1 MSPHERGAAMTD
13 DTAQAEAA
21 AQRLI
26 EGFAGEAAFFARN
39 LRTGAEIG
47 HAPDRVM
54 PTASTIKLLVLAE
67 FFRQVAAGLVDVNAP
82 LPIATEDR
90 RGGSGILK
98 DLAPDLLLS
107 ARDHATLMTAL
118 SDNISTAVLVRLLG
132 REQIL
137 KSGRDWGLTATCAT
151 FAGQER
157 EYGSSTP
164 RDLVRL
170 LTLIGTDTLDSRA
183 TSAAIRDVLVTQQ
196 YHEQLGRYLPYSQYA
211 RQGAEHSG
219 PVIIRSK
226 SGFSSGPTGGVR
238 ADVGLIDAPGGVRY
252 AICTM
257 TAGSPDKGFGP
268 EHPGAILNGR
278 LSRLVFDAWCGDDT

>member
-1 MSPHERGAAMTD
+1 MTD
-13 DTAQAEAA
+13 DMAQVEAE

-26 EGFAGEAAFFARN
+26 GAFAGEAAFSARN
-39 LRTGAEIG
+39 LTTGAEIG
-47 HAPDRVM
+47 YEPDRVM

-67 FFRQVAAGLVDVNAP
+67 FFRQVAAGAVDPTAP
-82 LPIATEDR
+82 LPIESEDR

-118 SDNISTAVLVRLLG
+118 SDNTSTALLVRILG
-132 REQIL
+132 RERIL
-137 KSGRDWGLTATCAT
+137 QSGREWGMTATTAAFT
-151 FAGQER
+151 GQER
-157 EYGSSTP
+157 EYGTSTP

-170 LTLIGTDTLDSRA
+170 LTLIGTDALDSPA
-183 TSAAIRDVLVTQQ
+183 TSAAIRDMLITQQ
-196 YHEQLGRYLPYSQYA
+196 YHEQLGRYLPYSQYE

-238 ADVGLIDAPGGVRY
+238 ADAGLIDAPSGVRY

-257 TAGSPDKGFGP
+257 TAGSPDNGFGP
-268 EHPGAILNGR
+268 EHSGAILNGR
-278 LSRLVFDAWCGDDT
+278 LSRLVFDAWTAAS

>member
-1 MSPHERGAAMTD
+1 MTD
-13 DTAQAEAA
+13 DTVRVEAEA
-21 AQRLI
+21 RVLI
-26 EGFAGEAAFFARN
+26 GAFAGEAAFFARN
-39 LRTGAEIG
+39 LTTDATIG
-47 HAPDRVM
+47 HEPDRVM

-67 FFRQVAAGLVDVNAP
+67 FFRQVAAGAVDPAAP
-82 LPIATEDR
+82 LPIADEDR

-107 ARDHATLMTAL
+107 AHDHATLMTAL
-118 SDNISTAVLVRLLG
+118 SDNNSTAILVRLLG
-132 REQIL
+132 RERIL
-137 KSGRDWGLTATCAT
+137 ASGRAWGLTATTAA

-157 EYGSSTP
+157 EYGASTP

-170 LTLIGTDTLDSRA
+170 LALIGTDALHNPA

-196 YHEQLGRYLPYSQYA
+196 YHDQLGRYLPYNQYL
-211 RQGAEHSG
+211 REGAAHPG
-219 PVIIRSK
+219 PVVVRAK

-238 ADVGLIDAPGGVRY
+238 ADAGLIDAPNGVRY

-257 TAGSPDKGFGP
+257 TANSPEVGFGP

-278 LSRLVFDAWCGDDT
+278 LSRLVFDAWASTANG

>member
-1 MSPHERGAAMTD
+1 MPPHEGEATMTD
-13 DTAQAEAA
+13 DMARVEVEAR
-21 AQRLI
+21 RLI
-26 EGFAGEAAFFARN
+26 GAFAGAAAFFARN

-47 HAPDRVM
+47 YQPDRVM

-67 FFRQVAAGLVDVNAP
+67 FFRQVAAGIVDVAAP
-82 LPIATEDR
+82 LVIAAEDR

-98 DLAPDLLLS
+98 DLAPDLLLG

-118 SDNISTAVLVRLLG
+118 SDNTATAVLVRLLG
-132 REQIL
+132 RQRIL
-137 KSGRDWGLTATCAT
+137 ESGRAWGMTGTSAAFT
-151 FAGQER
+151 GQER

-170 LTLIGTDTLDSRA
+170 LTLIGTDALDSPS
-183 TSAAIRDVLVTQQ
+183 TSAAIRDMLMTQQ

-219 PVIIRSK
+219 PVVIRSK

-238 ADVGLIDAPGGVRY
+238 ADAGLIDAPDGVRY

-257 TAGSPDKGFGP
+257 TAGSPEVGFSP

-278 LSRLVFDAWCGDDT
+278 LSRLVFDAWTAGA

>member
-1 MSPHERGAAMTD
+1 MAD
-13 DTAQAEAA
+13 DLARVEVA
-21 AQRLI
+21 AQQLI
-26 EGFAGEAAFFARN
+26 GAFIGEAAFFARN

-54 PTASTIKLLVLAE
+54 ATASTIKLLVLAE
-67 FFRQVAAGLVDVNAP
+67 FFRQVATGAVGIDTP
-82 LPIATEDR
+82 LPIADEDR
-90 RGGSGILK
+90 HGGSGILK
-98 DLAPDLLLS
+98 DLAPELLLS

-118 SDNISTAVLVRLLG
+118 SDNTSTAVLVRLLG

-137 KSGRDWGLTATCAT
+137 ASGRAWGLTATSAA
-151 FAGQER
+151 FAGQGR

-170 LTLIGTDTLDSRA
+170 LTLIGTDTLHSPT

-219 PVIIRSK
+219 PVVVRSK

-238 ADVGLIDAPGGVRY
+238 ADAGLIDAPNGVRY

-257 TAGSPDKGFGP
+257 TAGSPDNGFSP

-278 LSRLVFDAWCGDDT
+278 LSRLVFDAWTTAS

>member
-1 MSPHERGAAMTD
+1 MDD
-13 DTAQAEAA
+13 DTARVEAEAR
-21 AQRLI
+21 RLI

-47 HAPDRVM
+47 HEPDRPM

-67 FFRQVAAGLVDVNAP
+67 FFRQVAAGATDPAAP
-82 LPIATEDR
+82 LPIADDDR

-118 SDNISTAVLVRLLG
+118 SDNTSTAVLVRLLG
-132 REQIL
+132 RERIL
-137 KSGRDWGLTATCAT
+137 ASARGWGLSNTTAT
-151 FAGQER
+151 FAGKER
-157 EYGSSTP
+157 EYGASTP

-170 LTLIGTDTLDSRA
+170 LTLIGTGALDGPV
-183 TSAAIRDVLVTQQ
+183 TSAAIRDVLITQY
-196 YHEQLGRYLPYSQYA
+196 YHDQLGRYLPYSQYA
-211 RQGAEHSG
+211 RDGAAHPG
-219 PVIIRSK
+219 PVIVRSK

-238 ADVGLIDAPGGVRY
+238 ADAGLIDGPGGVRY

-257 TAGSPDKGFGP
+257 TAGSPEVGFGP

-278 LSRLVFDAWCGDDT
+278 LSRLVFDAWVSTGTA